1 MSQVEIPFL
10 SRKRRAQRR
19 QAAADYLGYDGP
31 ERRATPRRRRARWWW
46 PAGSPE

>member
-1 MSQVEIPFL
+1 MKLPYL

-31 ERRATPRRRRARWWW
+31 ERRASPRRKSPWWW
-46 PAGSPE
+46 PESTPE